1 MVVVITIV
9 LLPLILTMITMS
21 MVLIITILPLI
32 ILVMMEVMLLMT
44 NDGDGDDDDD
54 DDRDS
59 DDELWQ
65 LYFLCFDRKNF
76 HLTKCVLSLF
86 VFSFQLQE
94 ISSSGSICYPQRT
107 YYFRNAG
114 WHALHFN
121 FPYSMRRAS

>member
-32 ILVMMEVMLLMT
+32 ILVMMELMMLMIMIAMVMMIVMM
-44 NDGDGDDDDD
+44 
-54 DDRDS
+54 
-59 DDELWQ
+59 WQ

-114 WHALHFN
+114 RHALHFN